1 MANQHF
7 ANLGDVWKHLWLT
20 GVADDLRPGQYI
32 ETHAGSAL
40 YRLVDDAERA
50 LGVQTF
56 LAASGEDDL
65 LRSSPYR
72 QQLAGF
78 VASSEPSY
86 PGSPLLAMMLLGR
99 ACRYVFYDTDRA
111 SVDDLLATRDR
122 LGLLDKV
129 QVVHGDGLA
138 GTLALLETRAIG
150 QASLVHVDPF
160 DFPAPGPGGVSAQD
174 LVERLA
180 AAAVPTIVWYP
191 LATRQTHS
199 RCSMT
204 SPPQRPKRGP
214 GAPSCTWP
222 GHERIW
228 PAWARAA
235 ASCWRAS
242 PPADD
247 EASRRRLRRRVQRPG
262 CRHRPAGVG
271 RARVR
276 HFRLIAVTR
285 AARRRCARGPRWR
298 RPPARRRGLCPG
310 ATRRVTPSTGAGRR
324 SARTSRP
331 AAGTRSRPPRT

>member
-20 GVADDLRPGQYI
+20 GVVGDLRPDQYI

-50 LGVQTF
+50 LGVRMF
-56 LAASGEDDL
+56 LAASGEDEL

-99 ACRYVFYDTDRA
+99 ACRYVFYDTDSA

-122 LGLLDKV
+122 LGLQDEV

-138 GTLALLETRAIG
+138 ETLALLETRAIG

-160 DFPAPGPGGVSAQD
+160 DFRAPGPGGVSAQD
-174 LVERLA
+174 LVGRLA

-191 LATRQTHS
+191 LTTRGDSLEVFHEVTTAAPEARAWCAELQVAGPRANLAGMGSGCGILLAGVAPTPATRQAADAYVAAFNDLAADTDLQVS
-199 RCSMT
+199 VEPVFAT
-204 SPPQRPKRGP
+204 S
-214 GAPSCTWP
+214 T
-222 GHERIW
+222 
-228 PAWARAA
+228 
-235 ASCWRAS
+235 
-242 PPADD
+242 
-247 EASRRRLRRRVQRPG
+247 
-262 CRHRPAGVG
+262 
-271 RARVR
+271 
-276 HFRLIAVTR
+276 
-285 AARRRCARGPRWR
+285 
-298 RPPARRRGLCPG
+298 
-310 ATRRVTPSTGAGRR
+310 
-324 SARTSRP
+324 
-331 AAGTRSRPPRT
+331 

>member
-40 YRLVDDAERA
+40 YRLADDAERA
-50 LGVQTF
+50 LGVRTF
-56 LAASGEDDL
+56 LAASGEDEL

-86 PGSPLLAMMLLGR
+86 PGSPLLAMTLLGR

-138 GTLALLETRAIG
+138 ETLALLETRAIG

-160 DFPAPGPGGVSAQD
+160 DFRAPGPGGVSAQD
-174 LVERLA
+174 LVGRLA
-180 AAAVPTIVWYP
+180 AAAVPTIFWYHVATRGDSLEVFHEVTTAAP
-191 LATRQTHS
+191 EARAWCAELHVAGPRANLAGMGSGCGILLAGVAPPPATRQAADAYVAAFNDLAADTDLQVS
-199 RCSMT
+199 VEAVFAT
-204 SPPQRPKRGP
+204 S
-214 GAPSCTWP
+214 T
-222 GHERIW
+222 
-228 PAWARAA
+228 
-235 ASCWRAS
+235 
-242 PPADD
+242 
-247 EASRRRLRRRVQRPG
+247 
-262 CRHRPAGVG
+262 
-271 RARVR
+271 
-276 HFRLIAVTR
+276 
-285 AARRRCARGPRWR
+285 
-298 RPPARRRGLCPG
+298 
-310 ATRRVTPSTGAGRR
+310 
-324 SARTSRP
+324 
-331 AAGTRSRPPRT
+331 